1 MPLANFSSL
10 ILHQSPRFLMQEI
23 SLQRQN
29 PSFAGKLVFLEE
41 DDEEG
46 ARRSIKGALTLA
58 HRAPMQ
64 TTNITGTM
72 RGMSM
77 NPTMKAKEPKS
88 IKVEEMPRRRDAS
101 PNAENGGVLRVATV
115 RWC

>member
-1 MPLANFSSL
+1 
-10 ILHQSPRFLMQEI
+10 MQEI

-29 PSFAGKLVFLEE
+29 PSFDGKLVFLEE
-41 DDEEG
+41 DDEDGEH
-46 ARRSIKGALTLA
+46 RSIKGALTLE

-88 IKVEEMPRRRDAS
+88 IKVDEMPRIRDAN
-101 PNAENGGVLRVATV
+101 PNAENGGVLRVVTV
-115 RWC
+115 RCC